1 MVSGLVAQ
9 RSTILVRKNGCDL
22 VPLLKGKRNR
32 QIIQYKQE
40 MFVSDDLPNFIQ
52 NELTFH

>member
-9 RSTILVRKNGCDL
+9 RSTILVSKNGCDL
-22 VPLLKGKRNR
+22 VPLLKGKLNG

-40 MFVSDDLPNFIQ
+40 MFVSDDLPISSKMS
-52 NELTFH
+52 